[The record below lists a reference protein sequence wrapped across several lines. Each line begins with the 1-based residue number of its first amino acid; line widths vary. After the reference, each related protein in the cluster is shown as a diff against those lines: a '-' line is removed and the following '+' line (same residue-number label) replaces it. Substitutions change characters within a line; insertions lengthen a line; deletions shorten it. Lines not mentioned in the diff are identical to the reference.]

1 MALARAAAAH
11 AARTLQQ
18 AIATKG
24 TARLLI
30 GAEPGQRDLLEALAH
45 DTAVVWGEVELF
57 QLGER
62 VGLDA
67 THPAS
72 TRRFLFEH
80 LIGPARVGRYH
91 LLDAH
96 HDAER
101 ACRDAGRELV
111 VAPADV
117 AVIGIGPA
125 GALAGHAPPA
135 DFASEQPYFIVRAAE
150 AECRDRNEA
159 PANANTIEPSA
170 DAPDRAIVM
179 GLRHLLKTTTMVA
192 TAVGGVTTETLKRC
206 LEGSVSPL
214 APASILQSHGDATLY
229 LDAEL
234 AAALSVKPEVE

>member
-18 AIATKG
+18 AIAMKG
-24 TARLLI
+24 TARLLV
-30 GAEPGQRDLLEALAH
+30 GAEPSQRDLLEALAH
-45 DTAVVWGEVELF
+45 DTAVEWGEVELF

-67 THPAS
+67 AHPAS
-72 TRRFLFEH
+72 ARRFLFEH

-117 AVIGIGPA
+117 AVVGIGPA

-135 DFASEQPYFIVRAAE
+135 DFISEQPYFIVRAADP
-150 AECRDRNEA
+150 ECRDRIEA

-170 DAPDRAIVM
+170 EAPDRAIVM
-179 GLRHLLKTTTMVA
+179 GLRQLLKATAIVA
-192 TAVGGVTTETLKRC
+192 TAVGDATTETLKRC
-206 LEGSVSPL
+206 VEGSVSPL
-214 APASILQSHGDATLY
+214 APASILQSHPDATVY

-234 AAALSVKPEVE
+234 ATHFTARPDVE